1 MDDGGFRTWRGRSV
15 PDGHDGVV
23 YNAAALFVFHRK
35 LCPMKHKAHSFS
47 PAVIKTAEG
56 RVDSDFQTDA
66 EGVWNWKDPMMC
78 RVFLLF
84 FCFLAGWGRMM
95 VEMRPDV
102 LERMVT
108 QKGGSTEVA
117 VSGTLDSV
125 SEKNGWCTMILTE
138 VEVEDE
144 SVRKVLISCK
154 RDLLEKY
161 EEKVL
166 PPCGSQIH
174 LTGTAEFLEEAR
186 NPGQFSY
193 RMYYRGLGIRNR
205 VTADRILFRR
215 KTFPLRRTGRM
226 LPGVRDGCF
235 SGNLCSRRCRDF
247 PGNFAGG

>member
-1 MDDGGFRTWRGRSV
+1 
-15 PDGHDGVV
+15 
-23 YNAAALFVFHRK
+23 
-35 LCPMKHKAHSFS
+35 
-47 PAVIKTAEG
+47 
-56 RVDSDFQTDA
+56 
-66 EGVWNWKDPMMC
+66 MMY

-102 LERMVT
+102 LERMVNAEGRFDR
-108 QKGGSTEVA
+108 GGGIWNT
-117 VSGTLDSV
+117 GFCFG
-125 SEKNGWCTMILTE
+125 KNGWCTMILTE

-193 RMYYRGLGIRNR
+193 RMYYRGLRIRNR
-205 VTADRILFRR
+205 VTADRIFISEGKVPLSEVRQNASGRTRRLFFR
-215 KTFPLRRTGRM
+215 KSVIQKMQGFSRQFCWGIN
-226 LPGVRDGCF
+226 PGYRKNCANGF
-235 SGNLCSRRCRDF
+235 RIMGLHIFWQS
-247 PGNFAGG
+247 AGFMSL